1 MLLIKLNAC
10 KSNTHLS
17 INVFICRE
25 NMYVIESLHIKYVL
39 KHLVYVMYSDFKQYV
54 HYELNSVQPVE
65 FVQLEVHHFQLTQ
78 EFDFQPHLISNTIF
92 CKFHPDDT
100 FQ

>member
-1 MLLIKLNAC
+1 MAKNIERIIW
-10 KSNTHLS
+10 SH
-17 INVFICRE
+17 E
-25 NMYVIESLHIKYVL
+25 NYNGSVWTKKYNVIESLHIKYVL
-39 KHLVYVMYSDFKQYV
+39 KHLRYVMYSDFKQYV
-54 HYELNSVQPVE
+54 HYELHSVQPVE
-65 FVQLEVHHFQLTQ
+65 FVHHFQLTQ